1 MKNLMILLMLIS
13 NFLIAQQKIPVKESI
28 PEGGL
33 LNKKIKGT
41 VWYFDT
47 SSIDENKLDLNG
59 NAGPDIINFIDEKKF
74 LITLEDKTTLSGT
87 YEIFDLGDMGVH
99 HSQANYKTF
108 KINKVKAPDSR
119 AKMLT
124 VFLEQKLNVHYD
136 LDQKKMDF
144 VSDQVQPVAP
154 SN

>member
-47 SSIDENKLDLNG
+47 SSIDGNKLDLNG

-99 HSQANYKTF
+99 HSPANYKTF

-154 SN
+154 AN